1 MKLAWSILLLPLG
14 FISAEAAIALES
26 PLESDGSAIATAQTA
41 PAATPLVITP
51 LPPSPDN
58 ISAAPVFTEA
68 IALDVEPLALEV
80 PAEPMPTDPAEP
92 DATAPPV
99 DEDIEATSEEPESEA
114 AITSIPRKS
123 PDPWGETGFGSFE
136 LTPDDRARHALI
148 RQGDRAFLAEDMPTA
163 VDFYQAAK
171 EPFELEQSGE
181 HAAHAAAITDPE
193 LLSPA
198 AGVYWRTH
206 QEGVEA
212 NLTSKIFAPL
222 DLLLE
227 EQPEFIPAYVSYAQ
241 ELRDRNQNERA
252 LELLEQAANR
262 YPDQPELLMM
272 TIEAQSE
279 AEEWLDASLLARQFT
294 ILNPDHPQAAAFAQI
309 ADEKFERYERKL
321 RSRIRGN
328 AIANI
333 LTGIVGFA
341 VTGNIFGPI
350 SAVETAIILLD
361 GEEKIGDRIASR
373 VKAVA
378 PMVDDPL
385 LLGYVD
391 EIGQALAQ
399 TTGRDEFTYEFN
411 LILDDTLNA
420 FALPGGKIF
429 INAGAILETETEA
442 ELAGL
447 IAHEISHSALS
458 HGFQLVTR
466 GQFTANLAQYVP
478 FGGLATNLLVFGYS
492 RGMER
497 QADRLGTRMLAA
509 SGYAADGVR
518 NLMETLDDM
527 NKPSPPAWLSTHPD
541 TGDRVQYLE
550 TYILENGFNRYSFEG
565 IDRHTRM
572 RQRALDLINEY
583 RQSADYRRRRRR

>member
-14 FISAEAAIALES
+14 FISAEAAIALEP
-26 PLESDGSAIATAQTA
+26 PLESEAMAIAASPATS
-41 PAATPLVITP
+41 AATPSIIA
-51 LPPSPDN
+51 PPSPQD
-58 ISAAPVFTEA
+58 IPTA
-68 IALDVEPLALEV
+68 IAFEPEPLAVAV
-80 PAEPMPTDPAEP
+80 PAEPMPSEPVPTAQAEP

-99 DEDIEATSEEPESEA
+99 DEDIDATPAEPA
-114 AITSIPRKS
+114 AEPALSTIPLKS

-136 LTPDDRARHALI
+136 LTPDDRARHDLL
-148 RQGDRAFLAEDMPTA
+148 RQGDRAFVADDLPTA
-163 VDFYQAAK
+163 VEFYQEAK
-171 EPFELEQSGE
+171 EPFALEQSGE
-181 HAAHAAAITDPE
+181 HAAHVAAITDPD

-252 LELLEQAANR
+252 LEILEQAANR
-262 YPDQPELLMM
+262 YPDQPELLMT
-272 TIEAQSE
+272 TIDAKRE

-294 ILNPDHPQAAAFAQI
+294 ILNPDHPQAEAFSLI
-309 ADEKFERYERKL
+309 ADETFERYERKL

-350 SAVETAIILLD
+350 SAVETAVILLD
-361 GEEKIGDRIASR
+361 GEEKIGDRIANR
-373 VKAVA
+373 VKEVA

-411 LILDDTLNA
+411 IILDDTLNA

-429 INAGAILETETEA
+429 IHAGAILETETEA

-458 HGFQLVTR
+458 HGFQLVTK

-518 NLMETLDDM
+518 NLMATLDAM

-541 TGDRVQYLE
+541 TSDRVQYLE
-550 TYILENGFNRYSFEG
+550 TYILENGLNRYSFEG

-572 RQRALDLINEY
+572 RQRALDLINDY
-583 RQSADYRRRRRR
+583 RQSADYRRRRDRRR